1 MSFNFKPQPL
11 RVRTET
17 VTTKRSAPSRHA
29 LAPGTQHL
37 NSQQIRRSPA
47 HVKEGVRA
55 PESSKHTKPLSR
67 RTPPVDFGDEES
79 DTEVSPTIP
88 KKKRKQDEAYEPDLE
103 RQVRS
108 RKAFSDEDGGIFP
121 MIHAASIPP
130 LDKNTKYIP
139 LIAGSSEEAEV
150 SLQYPSASQQEK

>member
-17 VTTKRSAPSRHA
+17 VTTKRSAPSRRA
-29 LAPGTQHL
+29 LASGAQHL
-37 NSQQIRRSPA
+37 NSQQVRRNPA
-47 HVKEGVRA
+47 HLQRGARA
-55 PESSKHTKPLSR
+55 PESSKHAKPPSK
-67 RTPPVDFGDEES
+67 RTPPVDFGNEES

-88 KKKRKQDEAYEPDLE
+88 KKKRKQDEAYEPDLK

-108 RKAFSDEDGGIFP
+108 RRAFSDEGDGVFP
-121 MIHAASIPP
+121 MIHAAGVPL

-150 SLQYPSASQQEK
+150 SLQYPSASQQER